1 MLMNKCLF
9 SACSFF
15 TLFLFLTLPAKAQI
29 ITPDTIIRSNTNS
42 SLPTERKTVLFDSLS
57 YRFIG
62 DGSFTRGNI
71 NRTLVVLRT
80 ELTVSGPI
88 FTLSTNPRFT
98 YGKQNYLLA
107 ERDTYVDLFLDVL
120 KENRI
125 YGFGLAT
132 IETSNLRGIN
142 LRKLAGA
149 GIGLRLYQTPQN
161 TLTLTSAVI
170 HEATDFRERPTLT
183 TQRNSTRLKGKH
195 SLLQDKIRLTH
206 ITFVQPALNDFSNVR
221 WNTLISLELPLTRWV
236 TIRSSYENNFESI
249 VEAGRKRHDS
259 RLTFGLAFGNR
270 P

>member
-1 MLMNKCLF
+1 MNKSRFCPLLILVVLCLK
-9 SACSFF
+9 
-15 TLFLFLTLPAKAQI
+15 TLTSKAQI
-29 ITPDTIIRSNTNS
+29 ITPDTIIRSNTNAAL
-42 SLPTERKTVLFDSLS
+42 LPDKKPVWFDSLS

-62 DGSFTRGNI
+62 DGNFTRGNI

-80 ELTVSGPI
+80 ELIVSGPVI
-88 FTLSTNPRFT
+88 TLTTNPRFT
-98 YGKQNYLLA
+98 YGKQNHVLA

-132 IETSNLRGIN
+132 IETSNLRGIK
-142 LRKLAGA
+142 LRKLVGA
-149 GIGLRLYQTPQN
+149 GIGLRLYQTPQH
-161 TLTLTSAVI
+161 TLSLTNAVI
-170 HEATDFRERPTLT
+170 HEATDFRERATIT
-183 TQRNSTRLKGKH
+183 TQRNSTRIKGKH
-195 SLLQDKIRLTH
+195 SFLQDKVRFTH

-221 WNTLISLELPLTRWV
+221 WNTILSLELPLTRWV
-236 TIRSSYENNFESI
+236 TLRSSYENNFESV